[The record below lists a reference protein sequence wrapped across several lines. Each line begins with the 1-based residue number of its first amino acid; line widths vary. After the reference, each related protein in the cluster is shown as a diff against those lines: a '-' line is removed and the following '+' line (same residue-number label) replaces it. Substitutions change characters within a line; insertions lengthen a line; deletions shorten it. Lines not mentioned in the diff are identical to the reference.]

1 MNSKATRRNNM
12 YNPVKRMLRRTYG
25 TRLTKI
31 EDNSKN
37 YIQVNNEVVEKL
49 TLSYNDEGRLYNIE
63 GAEVMDWDLIY
74 DENGRI
80 ESVFE
85 TNKVTDRAIDYKF
98 EFDEE
103 EGRLIIVDPTI
114 VNEGDPLGYD
124 EENDDTSTYDPP
136 VPDEDDIDLEPTTSG
151 EVGDY
156 DWTDRKGEG
165 ELM

>member
-1 MNSKATRRNNM
+1 M

-31 EDNSKN
+31 EDNSKT
-37 YIQVNNEVVEKL
+37 YVQVNNEVVEKL
-49 TLSYNDEGRLYNIE
+49 TLSYNEEGRLYNIE
-63 GAEVMDWDLIY
+63 GEEIMDWDLIY
-74 DENGRI
+74 DANGRI

-98 EFDEE
+98 IFDEE
-103 EGRLIIVDPTI
+103 KGRLVIVDPTI

-124 EENDDTSTYDPP
+124 EDSDDTSAYEPP
-136 VPDEDDIDLEPTTSG
+136 VPDEDDIDLEPTTNG